1 MSFGIYISTIVLIYV
16 IGVFIAQRVHDN
28 TADPDLAESQRE
40 VARARASIL
49 WPARITR
56 RVISVLSRHT
66 SVPANPGQPVM
77 DIHPD
82 LQI

>member
-16 IGVFIAQRVHDN
+16 LGVFIAQRVHDR

-40 VARARASIL
+40 VARARAAIL
-49 WPARITR
+49 WPARITW
-56 RVISVLSRHT
+56 RVISAMSRHT
-66 SVPANPGQPVM
+66 SVPANSGQQGM